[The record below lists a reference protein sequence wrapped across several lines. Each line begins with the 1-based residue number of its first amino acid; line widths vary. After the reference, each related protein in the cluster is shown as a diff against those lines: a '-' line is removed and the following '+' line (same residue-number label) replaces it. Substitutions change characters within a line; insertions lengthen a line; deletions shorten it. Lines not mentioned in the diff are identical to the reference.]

1 MKAEQIYIGLKE
13 LAEKLNITVT
23 EKNLGNAG
31 VKVKSGLCRIEDR
44 KLFIMDKNKPI
55 REKVKLLAESIS
67 GLPLEEV
74 YIVPAIRET
83 LEKYQKRREERT

>member
-1 MKAEQIYIGLKE
+1 MKAEQIYMGLKE
-13 LAEKLNITVT
+13 LAEKMNITVM

-31 VKVKSGLCRIEDR
+31 VKVKSGLCRVEDR
-44 KLFIMDKNKPI
+44 NLYIMDKNKPI
-55 REKVKLLAESIS
+55 REKIKLLAESIS
-67 GLPLEEV
+67 ELPLEEV